1 MKVNLFIAFIKK
13 NVKLLI
19 VEFISMLVVIFST
32 SLYLSSSSNE
42 NYSAYAKSY
51 DNFSQV
57 VETDSFYKI
66 YRLHGYKEAF
76 NNYNQYF
83 GEGDWFLLGNEYD
96 DYMILIDPQ
105 NRIDDDC
112 FKASANLSL
121 FSSSEETFSLS
132 GQEISLKND
141 NGYISQD
148 NLVLINYSTIL
159 KHLGSGACGN
169 YIITVYLSEDN
180 LKSFYN
186 FALSDDDI
194 FNDFVDTRG
203 EYYSAGVFSAL
214 IFIIPLYIVLTLYFS
229 YVFSL
234 NNRTNYLLLLRLGEK
249 RSKSLKSSLYLII
262 SFCSLIFLFNLC
274 FVFIAKEILKMSYMD
289 INILNSLYIS
299 LVLVVVLGVSH
310 YLWSYMSLTDK
321 NLIEN
326 IRNDD

>member
-1 MKVNLFIAFIKK
+1 MKANLFLAFIKK

-19 VEFISMLVVIFST
+19 VELISMLVVIFSM
-32 SLYLSSSSNE
+32 SFYLSSSSNE
-42 NYSAYAKSY
+42 NYSAYVKSY

-57 VETDSFYKI
+57 VETDSFYKL
-66 YRLHGYKEAF
+66 YRLRGSKGDF
-76 NNYNQYF
+76 SNYNQYF
-83 GEGDWFLLGNEYD
+83 GEGYWFLLGNVSD

-105 NRIDDDC
+105 NRIDNDC

-132 GQEISLKND
+132 GQKIILKKD
-141 NGYISQD
+141 SGYLHRD

-159 KHLGSGACGN
+159 KHLGIGACIDC
-169 YIITVYLSEDN
+169 IITVYLCEDN
-180 LKSFYN
+180 LKTFYN

-229 YVFSL
+229 YVFSF

-274 FVFIAKEILKMSYMD
+274 FIFIAKEILKMSYMD

-299 LVLVVVLGVSH
+299 LVLVVVLGVSPLLMVLH
-310 YLWSYMSLTDK
+310 VF
-321 NLIEN
+321 N
-326 IRNDD
+326 R